1 MNKNLLI
8 IGCWLIASTVIAQQ
22 RSISGKVTDQEDG
35 APLPGV
41 SVVLKGTTQ
50 GTVSAGDGSF
60 SINAEPSDVLI
71 FSFIGFAD
79 QEITVGNRTTID
91 VVMVPSIEALQE
103 VVVIGY
109 GEKSRALLTESIG
122 TVNARDIQQLPVA
135 SPDAALQGRVSGVQI
150 TNVSGAPGSPVAIRI
165 RGVGT
170 VGNTAPLFVIDGVP
184 VTTSLVNDR
193 FDTSPNTN
201 IFSSLNPADIE
212 SISVLKDASAAA
224 VYGVR
229 AANGVVLITTKRG
242 KTGRPKISF
251 DTYYGVQSFPRRNL
265 PKWNNTQQY
274 VDLAQEA
281 MTNRNQREGWVAG
294 QQEFLSL
301 HPHLQPGSPYLNVN
315 TDWQEAAINDNAPIT
330 NSTISVA
337 GGGESNNYFVSAGYF
352 KQEAIVP
359 NWEMERFTFRANSD
373 YMIGK
378 RFKFGQT
385 LTISHQDT
393 ERGANNSGD
402 GMVFSNSA
410 NMPPF
415 FSIYEDANNPIPNNR
430 YGFNGNLNVA
440 GLTVHNMLGMNQILD
455 NSEKLLRLI
464 GGIYG
469 ELEII
474 SGLKFRST
482 ASLDFNYGNNS
493 YWNPGY
499 TAAEIGI
506 NRPQTYQ
513 SGRTEGYTQVFTNT
527 LSYSKTFGQHNF
539 NLLVGY
545 EYQKLR
551 NNDISITGE
560 NFISTDP
567 AFYVSVKNA
576 RTFQPPGGSVGND
589 AYAGIIGR
597 LSYDYQ
603 GKYLLT
609 ASVRRDGTAHFA
621 ESNRYGTFPSVSAA
635 WRISDEAFFENVSG
649 INDLKLRASWGQLGN
664 SQTTPYPHLRRYSVT
679 PDYGV
684 GNTPSQGPVQTTYVN
699 PNIKW
704 ETVETLDFGFDI
716 SLLQNKINFL
726 ATYYNRKTKDFLFT
740 LPVPIM
746 SGFPDMP
753 VNAGEVSN
761 KGIELELAYNG
772 SISEDFIFTVS
783 GNFSTV
789 KNRLESLAPG
799 IEEFNT
805 SADDGSSGSY
815 RTAVGYPIGYFYGYR
830 ATGVYQNAGEAADAL
845 PDAVAGT
852 YAEAGDVIFEDNNG
866 PAGNDAPQGQQFS
879 GQPDDRI
886 DTQDRTYLGKTIPG
900 YFYGLSINA
909 SYKNFDL
916 AILLQGQGDF
926 QIYNQFRRN
935 NEDLNGMGRNEFT
948 STQGRWTGE
957 GTSNSMPRAISGDP
971 YSNNRFSSR
980 WIEDGD
986 FLRLRNVQIGYTIP
1000 STILGK
1006 TNSISRARIYIA
1018 ASNLAVFTNYSGI
1031 DPEVVTYGNSSSQ
1044 REAGTDEAGIPQ
1056 PRTIQAGLQLEF

>member
-1 MNKNLLI
+1 MNKILLI
-8 IGCWLIASTVIAQQ
+8 IGCWLIASAVIAQQ

-91 VVMVPSIEALQE
+91 VVMVPSIEALEE

-242 KTGRPKISF
+242 KTGRPKISV

-301 HPHLQPGSPYLNVN
+301 HPHLQAGSPYLNVN
-315 TDWQEAAINDNAPIT
+315 TDWQDAAINDNAPIT

-415 FSIYEDANNPIPNNR
+415 FLIYEDPNNPIPNNR

-440 GLTVHNMLGMNQILD
+440 GLTVHNMLGMNEILD

-474 SGLKFRST
+474 SGLKFRSA

-499 TAAEIGI
+499 TAPEIGI

-527 LSYSKTFGQHNF
+527 LSYSKTLGEHNF

-551 NNDISITGE
+551 SNDISITGE

-576 RTFQPPGGSVGND
+576 STFQPPGGSVGND

-761 KGIELELAYNG
+761 KGIELELGYNG
-772 SISEDFIFTVS
+772 TISEDFIFTIA

-830 ATGVYQNAGEAADAL
+830 ATGVYQNAGEAAAAL

-916 AILLQGQGDF
+916 AILFQGQGDF
-926 QIYNQFRRN
+926 QIYNQFQRN